1 MTTSVSIA
9 SNALLMLGAQPIND
23 FTEDSDRAR
32 LASNLYAPAR
42 DLLLRSHPW
51 NCAIKRVILSPDA
64 EAPAFGYSYQ
74 FTLPGDWL
82 RTLSVGD
89 YGEEIDFRTEGRKL
103 LADDSVLK
111 LRYIFRNDQE
121 STWDTMLIDAMTKTM
136 SATMAYA
143 ITQSTSKEELEFKKL
158 EMALK
163 QARAVDGQDDPPET
177 LGDFRLL
184 AARHSGRSW

>member
-1 MTTSVSIA
+1 MTTAVSIS
-9 SNALLMLGAQPIND
+9 SNALLVLGAQPIND
-23 FTEDSDRAR
+23 FNEDADRAR

-51 NCAIKRVILSPDA
+51 NCAIKRVILSPDTD
-64 EAPAFGYSYQ
+64 APAFGYSYQ

-82 RTLSVGD
+82 RPLSVGD

-111 LRYIFRNDQE
+111 LRYVFRNDQE

-143 ITQSTSKEELEFKKL
+143 ITQSTRKEEIEFKKL

>member
-23 FTEDSDRAR
+23 FNEDSDRAR
-32 LASNLYAPAR
+32 LASNLYEPAR

-51 NCAIKRVILSPDA
+51 NCAIKRVVLSPDTD
-64 EAPAFGYSYQ
+64 APAFGYSYQ

-89 YGEEIDFRTEGRKL
+89 YGEEIDYRIEGRKI
-103 LADDSVLK
+103 LADDAVLY

-163 QARAVDGQDDPPET
+163 QARAVDGQEDPPET

-184 AARHSGRSW
+184 AARSSGRSW

>member
-1 MTTSVSIA
+1 MTTSVSIS
-9 SNALLMLGAQPIND
+9 SNALLMLGANPIND
-23 FTEDSDRAR
+23 FNEDADRAR

-51 NCAIKRVILSPDA
+51 NCAIKRVILSPDTD
-64 EAPAFGYSYQ
+64 APAFGYSYQ

-89 YGEEIDFRTEGRKL
+89 YGQEIDFRTEGRKL

-121 STWDTMLIDAMTKTM
+121 SSWDTMLIDAMTKTM

>member
-23 FTEDSDRAR
+23 FNDDADRAR

-51 NCAIKRVILSPDA
+51 NCAVKRVILSPDA
-64 EAPAFGYSYQ
+64 EAPAFGYSHQ

-82 RTLSVGD
+82 RTLSVGEH
-89 YGEEIDFRTEGRKL
+89 GEEIDYRTEGRKI
-103 LADDSVLK
+103 LANTSELK

-121 STWDTMLIDAMTKTM
+121 STWDTLLIDAMTRTM

-158 EMALK
+158 DMALK